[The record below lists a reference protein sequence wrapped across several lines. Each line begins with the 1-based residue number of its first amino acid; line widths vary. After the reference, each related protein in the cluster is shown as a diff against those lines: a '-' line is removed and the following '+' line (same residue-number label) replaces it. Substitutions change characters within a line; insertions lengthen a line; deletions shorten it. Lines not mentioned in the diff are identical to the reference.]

1 MKKWYTIEI
10 KSNYSPLKG
19 IKLVRLL
26 RRIKDKIK
34 NV

>member
-10 KSNYSPLKG
+10 KSNYSRLKG
-19 IKLVRLL
+19 IRLVRLL
-26 RRIKDKIK
+26 RHINDKIK